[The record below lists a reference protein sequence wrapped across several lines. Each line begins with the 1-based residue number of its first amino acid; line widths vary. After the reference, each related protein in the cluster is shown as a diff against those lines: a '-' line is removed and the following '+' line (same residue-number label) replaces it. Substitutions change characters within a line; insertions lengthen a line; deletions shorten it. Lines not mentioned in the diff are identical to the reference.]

1 MAVRVVDASAVAA
14 IVFAEPEGGAVAARI
29 DGDQL
34 VAPALLPFE
43 LASVCIKKI
52 RRHPALRPALIER
65 LTLLS
70 QLSIETMD
78 VDCDA
83 VLHLAD
89 ATQLSVYDASYL
101 WLARTLGAELVT
113 LDRRLATIA
122 AA

>member
-14 IVFAEPEGGAVAARI
+14 IVFAEPEGAAVAARI

-52 RRHPALRPALIER
+52 RRHPALGPALIER

-83 VLHLAD
+83 VVHLAD
-89 ATQLSVYDASYL
+89 AAHMSAYDASYL

-113 LDRRLATIA
+113 LDRRLANIA
-122 AA
+122 TA

>member
-14 IVFAEPEGGAVAARI
+14 IVFAEPEGAAVVARV

-43 LASVCIKKI
+43 LASVCVKKI
-52 RRHPALRPALIER
+52 RRHPALRQSLIER

-70 QLSIETMD
+70 HLSIETMD

-83 VLHLAD
+83 VVRLAD
-89 ATQLSVYDASYL
+89 ATQLSAYDASYL

-113 LDRRLATIA
+113 LDRRLANIA
-122 AA
+122 TA